1 MEVKENEEYESIQDW
16 KDNKSEEEWH
26 NTMLKLNNRYQS
38 KTESVYTSTR
48 LFQHL
53 MEVQTNKIVFAR
65 IQDEL
70 KSIVFRLKL
79 RSLDLNS
86 LVDLYNKYIYGK
98 LRLVSSMLVMDLT
111 KKEFQNLFAILQDAV
126 LPQMSLISLW
136 NVSSLSIDSI
146 NNFLQNCLPQK
157 LIAFSFNNLS
167 NTITNINPYYE
178 SLRKAVKKWTQ
189 ELQLHNLKMSGLE
202 FWGIIESAS
211 HCEKVTVNNRLN
223 MK

>member
-1 MEVKENEEYESIQDW
+1 MEVKENEEYESTQDW
-16 KDNKSEEEWH
+16 KDNKSEEDWH
-26 NTMLKLNNRYQS
+26 NIMLKLNNRYQS
-38 KTESVYTSTR
+38 KTESVHTNTR

-157 LIAFSFNNLS
+157 LLAFSFNNLS
-167 NTITNINPYYE
+167 NTITSINPYYE
-178 SLRKAVKKWTQ
+178 SLRKAAKKWTQ
-189 ELQLHNLKMSGLE
+189 ELQLHNLKMSGQE
-202 FWGIIESAS
+202 FWGLIESAS
-211 HCEKVTVNNRLN
+211 HCEKVTVSNRLN